1 MIGVDLCKDIRTCY
15 LMSVLIL
22 VVIDILPSLP
32 QDESGGYNGGERR
45 VVEMISIVAGQCV
58 TLKGTVLPTV

>member
-1 MIGVDLCKDIRTCY
+1 MINVDLCKDIRTSC

-45 VVEMISIVAGQCV
+45 VVEMISIVAG
-58 TLKGTVLPTV
+58 